1 MKDKKILNNLVKG
14 AGLTAFGM
22 FFSKFVTYFYRVIVG
37 RYIGPEAY
45 GQLSLGLAV
54 VGITT
59 VFVKLGLDDA
69 IKNFVPKARSREN
82 LSELKGIVISSA
94 QIISVSGIVL
104 GSIVFLSAEFIATNL
119 FRSPSTAPIIRVFA
133 FVPFFSR
140 LASVFIDT
148 TLGHNT
154 AKYWVITVQVLQ
166 NLIQLGVT
174 VGMVFM
180 TGMGVIGAAYGWF
193 AGVLATVFIGFYFM
207 EKNFGPI
214 VFSDKKAD
222 YQHRKLLTYSYP
234 LVLSGA
240 VGTMLGWADTS
251 LLGYYLNDAA
261 VGFYNAALPTA
272 LLVTL
277 PNSALGSLALP
288 SLSELRENKG
298 DAENALKTLARWGFA
313 LTFPTFLIMTLFA
326 SETLHLLFGKE
337 YAVAGTALAIL
348 ALGNLLGAAV
358 GQLGGFLK
366 SAGYTKTILY
376 SNTASLV
383 LNLIF
388 NVLLIPSLGI
398 IGAAIATASSTLLFV
413 SLLIIQTYR
422 REKIH
427 PFHSKMLKTV
437 LAGLVSFA
445 ATYLIFQ
452 QVFSPAP
459 YYILIPAGVVFYGIY
474 ALVFLKIGG
483 LTDYDREIIIT
494 TGRKMGLEEEV
505 EKILDLLT

>member
-1 MKDKKILNNLVKG
+1 MKDKKILNNLLKG

-22 FFSKFVTYFYRVIVG
+22 FFSKFITYFYRVIVG
-37 RYIGPEAY
+37 RYIGPDAY

-54 VGITT
+54 VGMTT

-69 IKNFVPKARSREN
+69 IKNFVPKARAREDT
-82 LSELKGIVISSA
+82 SELKGIVMSSA
-94 QIISVSGIVL
+94 QIISASGFIL
-104 GSIVFLSAEFIATNL
+104 GSIVFFSADFIAISL
-119 FRSPSTAPIIRVFA
+119 FDSPSTAPIIQVFA

-174 VGMVFM
+174 IGLVFL
-180 TGMGVIGAAYGWF
+180 TGMGVIGAAYGWL
-193 AGVLATVFIGFYFM
+193 AGVFATVFIGFYFM

-222 YQHRKLLTYSYP
+222 YQHKKLLTYSYP

-313 LTFPTFLIMTLFA
+313 LTFPTFLIMTLFS

-337 YAVAGTALAIL
+337 YTVAGTALAVL
-348 ALGNLLGAAV
+348 ALGNLFNAAV

-366 SAGYTKTILY
+366 SAGHTKTILY
-376 SNTASLV
+376 SNTISLV
-383 LNLIF
+383 LNLALNI
-388 NVLLIPSLGI
+388 LLIPSLGI
-398 IGAAIATASSTLLFV
+398 VGAAIATASSTLLFV
-413 SLLIIQTYR
+413 ALLVFETYR
-422 REKIH
+422 HENIH
-427 PFHSKMLKTV
+427 PFHGKMLTTV
-437 LAGLVSFA
+437 IAGLTSFT

-452 QVFSPAP
+452 QIFSPAP
-459 YYILIPAGVVFYGIY
+459 YLILIPAGVVFYAIY
-474 ALVFLKIGG
+474 VLVFLKIGG
-483 LTDYDREIIIT
+483 LTKYDREIIIT
-494 TGRKMGLEEEV
+494 TGRKLGFEKEV